1 MALFRDTFSRAFP
14 RSANRDGIVASLPA
28 MSRVV
33 GYHCACLYLDE
44 VTLDD
49 SVRSFI
55 DQQSESMHA
64 LSNSLLSCMLYSIKH
79 KKGSIASIFSFPL
92 SKPCLHFLETL
103 LYRADIVF
111 FPSLSHLDT
120 NANGLVSESSPP
132 ELLCVQDEPCHG
144 SHSAGAG
151 I

>member
-14 RSANRDGIVASLPA
+14 RSANRDAIVASLPA

-120 NANGLVSESSPP
+120 NANGLVSENSPP
-132 ELLCVQDEPCHG
+132 ELLCV
-144 SHSAGAG
+144 
-151 I
+151 